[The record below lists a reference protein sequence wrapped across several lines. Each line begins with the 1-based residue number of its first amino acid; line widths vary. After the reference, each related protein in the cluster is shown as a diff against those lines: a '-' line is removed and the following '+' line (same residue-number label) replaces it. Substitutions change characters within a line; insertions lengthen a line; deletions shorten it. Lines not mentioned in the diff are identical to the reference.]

1 MKKNNFDKI
10 VDRRNSNSAKW
21 DVKNNELPMWV
32 ADMDFPVLPEIKKA
46 IIDRANIDAYG
57 YVECP
62 HEYFLAYQ
70 SWWKRNHNLDIEISS
85 MIYCTGVVAAIDSI
99 FKHILPKGSNVV
111 IQTPVYHVFFNCIR
125 NNGLNVL
132 ENQLVYRNHDYE
144 IDFENLEELLKQ
156 DNTRALLLC
165 NPHNPVGRIWNE
177 NELQRIVDLCNK
189 YNALIISDEIHCDI
203 VEPEQ
208 KYHPIL
214 SITDS
219 AISLLAPTKTFNMAG
234 IQAACIVC
242 PNQQLK
248 DRIESGVG
256 QDDVGEPNYFSCP
269 ATIAA
274 FKYGDEWV
282 KEMNEYV
289 YNNKRYMQ
297 DFISSN
303 LPELHLVGNKAT
315 YLLWLDVSRYTNDS
329 ESFAKNLREKTG
341 LFVSPGKQFGR
352 GGESFLRINV
362 ATSLDNVKD
371 ACERLKNYVK
381 TL

>member
-1 MKKNNFDKI
+1 
-10 VDRRNSNSAKW
+10 
-21 DVKNNELPMWV
+21 
-32 ADMDFPVLPEIKKA
+32 
-46 IIDRANIDAYG
+46 
-57 YVECP
+57 
-62 HEYFLAYQ
+62 
-70 SWWKRNHNLDIEISS
+70 

-111 IQTPVYHVFFNCIR
+111 IQTPVYHVFFNCIK

-132 ENQLVYRNHDYE
+132 ENQLVYRNHNYE
-144 IDFENLEELLKQ
+144 IDFDNLEELLKQ

-165 NPHNPVGRIWNE
+165 NPHNPVGRIWND

-189 YNALIISDEIHCDI
+189 YNVLIISDEIHCDI
-203 VEPEQ
+203 VEPGE

-242 PNQQLK
+242 PNQQMK

-274 FKYGDEWV
+274 FKYGEEWV

-303 LPELHLVGNKAT
+303 LPELHLIDNKAT

-329 ESFAKNLREKTG
+329 ESFSKDLREKTG

-362 ATSLDNVKD
+362 ATSIDNVKD
-371 ACERLKNYVK
+371 ACERLKKYVK
-381 TL
+381 TI